1 MPRNMQI
8 IGFFN
13 STKSWGGGEKWHFE
27 AALYFLKSNY
37 TVHFFLTENSELH
50 HKLEK
55 QRGIYI
61 HFIKIT
67 GFSFLN
73 PLKVL
78 RLKNIFKNS
87 GIEVLLINLSHD
99 LKIAANAATMAH
111 VGKIIYTRG
120 IAFSIKDTFLNRY
133 IFSHWVTDILANS
146 NATAK
151 SILENNKQ
159 LFPKEKIKVIYNPLH
174 VAEFVIRPFSKI
186 YNREKDEIV
195 IGCLGRLEKEK
206 NHIFFIRLSEA
217 LNKAGIKH
225 KILIGGIGSM
235 EDELKQLTVNK
246 QLTGNFIFCGFVSN
260 VKNLLM
266 SCDIFMLPSLWEGFG
281 FVIAEAF
288 LCRKPVIAFNTTA
301 IPELVKD
308 GRTGF
313 LTDVDSV
320 AECAEKIILLKDNP
334 ALAEKMGDAGHDFVR
349 QNFEENKIMKELE
362 HFVIA

>member
-1 MPRNMQI
+1 MPRNMKV

-13 STKSWGGGEKWHFE
+13 STQSWGGGEKWHFE
-27 AALYFLKSNY
+27 AALYFLNSNY
-37 TVHFFLTENSELH
+37 TVHFFLTKNSELH
-50 HKLEK
+50 QKLEN
-55 QRGIYI
+55 QDGIHI
-61 HFIKIT
+61 HFIKIS

-78 RLKNIFKNS
+78 HLKNIFKNS

-111 VGKIIYTRG
+111 VEKIIYTRG
-120 IAFSIKDTFLNRY
+120 IAFSIKNTFLNRY

-151 SILENNKQ
+151 TILENNER
-159 LFPKEKIKVIYNPLH
+159 LFPKEKIKVIYNHLH
-174 VAEFVIRPFSKI
+174 VAEFVNRPFSQI
-186 YNREKDEIV
+186 YTREKDEII
-195 IGCLGRLEKEK
+195 IGCVGRLEKEK

-217 LNKAGIKH
+217 LNRAGITH

-235 EDELKQLTVNK
+235 EDKLKQLTVNK
-246 QLTGNFIFCGFVSN
+246 QLSGNFIFCGFVSN
-260 VKNLLM
+260 VKDLLM

-301 IPELVKD
+301 VPELVKD
-308 GRTGF
+308 GQTGF
-313 LTDVDSV
+313 LTNVDSV
-320 AECAEKIILLKDNP
+320 EPCVEKIILLKSNP
-334 ALAEKMGDAGHDFVR
+334 IMAKEMGDAGYDFVSE
-349 QNFEENKIMKELE
+349 NFEENKIMNELE
-362 HFVIA
+362 HFIIS

>member
-1 MPRNMQI
+1 MPRNMQV

-50 HKLEK
+50 HKLEN
-55 QRGIYI
+55 QPGIYI

-67 GFSFLN
+67 GRSFLN

-78 RLKNIFKNS
+78 RLKNIFKTS
-87 GIEVLLINLSHD
+87 GIQVLLINLSHD

-111 VGKIIYTRG
+111 VEKIIYTRG
-120 IAFSIKDTFLNRY
+120 IAFSIKNSFFNRY
-133 IFSHWVTDILANS
+133 LFSHWVTDILVNS

-159 LFPKEKIKVIYNPLH
+159 LFPKEKIKVIYNPLD
-174 VAEFVIRPFSKI
+174 VTEFVNRPFSKI
-186 YNREKDEIV
+186 YNREKDEII

-206 NHIFFIRLSEA
+206 NHIFLIRLSEA
-217 LNKAGIKH
+217 LNKAGINH

-246 QLTGNFIFCGFVSN
+246 QLTRNFIFCGFVVN
-260 VKNLLM
+260 VKDLLM
-266 SCDIFMLPSLWEGFG
+266 SCDVFMLPSLSEGFG

-313 LTDVDSV
+313 ITDLDSV
-320 AECAEKIILLKDNP
+320 EGCVEKIVVLKNNP
-334 ALAEKMGDAGHDFVR
+334 VLAKEMGDAGYDFVSK
-349 QNFEENKIMKELE
+349 NFEKNKIMNELE
-362 HFVIA
+362 HFIIS